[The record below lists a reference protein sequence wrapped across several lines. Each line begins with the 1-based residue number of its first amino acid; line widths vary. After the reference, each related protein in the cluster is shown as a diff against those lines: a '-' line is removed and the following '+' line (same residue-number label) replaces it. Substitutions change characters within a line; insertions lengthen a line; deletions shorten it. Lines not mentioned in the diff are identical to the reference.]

1 MTIVIF
7 IINKFLD
14 LNMYVFS
21 FVLEYVIIGTMI
33 LCQITIE
40 KENINNDYLFFS
52 NHAFASSLTA
62 AFISSMDSMAK
73 PRRTV

>member
-21 FVLEYVIIGTMI
+21 FGLEYVIIGTMI

-40 KENINNDYLFFS
+40 KEILNNDYLFFFQTMLLQ
-52 NHAFASSLTA
+52 A
-62 AFISSMDSMAK
+62 
-73 PRRTV
+73 V